1 MVTQYKATVTYMANF
16 EASSDARFMAK
27 VLANANPG
35 EIVTYE
41 MLSEAIGR
49 DVRRFA
55 ASALFTAVK
64 MQLRERR
71 VFECIRGVG
80 YKLLEG
86 HEIVR
91 TQGEKAFNAIT
102 NKARS
107 AVKKIA
113 AADYSELN
121 NDQKVKHNA
130 QISMLGAI
138 CHMTKPKALENVEN
152 AVIAA
157 QNKELPVGNTLALFV
172 GK

>member
-1 MVTQYKATVTYMANF
+1 MANF
-16 EASSDARFMAK
+16 ETSSDARFIANA
-27 VLANANPG
+27 LANANHG
-35 EIVTYE
+35 EIVTYK

-49 DVRRFA
+49 DVRKFA
-55 ASALFTAVK
+55 TGALYTAVK
-64 MQLRERR
+64 MQLRDSR

-80 YKLLEG
+80 YKLLPAD
-86 HEIVR
+86 EIVR
-91 TQGEKAFNAIT
+91 TQGAKAFNAIT

-113 AADYSELN
+113 AADYGQLE
-121 NDQKVKHNA
+121 NDQKIKHNA

-138 CHMTKPKALENVEN
+138 CHMTKPKSLEHVEN